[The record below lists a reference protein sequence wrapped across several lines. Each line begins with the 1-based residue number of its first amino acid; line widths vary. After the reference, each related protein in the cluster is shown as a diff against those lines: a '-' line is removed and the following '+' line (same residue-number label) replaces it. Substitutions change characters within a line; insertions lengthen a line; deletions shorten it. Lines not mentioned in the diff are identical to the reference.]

1 MSLIP
6 SGLWLKFWLGPSPQG
21 DVKFSFLLHIPIPLV
36 QTNASTLDLRSTR
49 APLCPNTL
57 INFYGP
63 SFIQVTDFFH
73 LCFKW
78 DTHTHIYC
86 KRFLNYS
93 TYIECD
99 KFFFFF
105 LGFQIQSSYP
115 VIHESPSFFSSEFDI
130 FWGRDYWEFL
140 WYFSFK

>member
-99 KFFFFF
+99 KFFFFWVFKSNHLIQLSMHISIF
-105 LGFQIQSSYP
+105 LL
-115 VIHESPSFFSSEFDI
+115 
-130 FWGRDYWEFL
+130 FWVWHLLGRDYWEFL